1 MQNVDERFR
10 RLLNRLIAL
19 RHPARYLAR
28 DFSLT
33 DDEMDEMLAVAE
45 ETHARARR

>member
-1 MQNVDERFR
+1 
-10 RLLNRLIAL
+10 
-19 RHPARYLAR
+19 LAR

-45 ETHARARR
+45 EMHSALEASRPLPAPSPSTFT